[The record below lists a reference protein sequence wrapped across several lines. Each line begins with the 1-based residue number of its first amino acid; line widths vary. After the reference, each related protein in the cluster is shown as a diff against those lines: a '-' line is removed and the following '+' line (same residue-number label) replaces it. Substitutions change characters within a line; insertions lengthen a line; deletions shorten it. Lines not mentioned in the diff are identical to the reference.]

1 MPPAPHCRWVGKSV
15 GTGRRQPAEDEGDTA
30 ASKPRSTLCQDKS
43 LRIQCT
49 NTYNL
54 NPQPKPESLL
64 KLKAPYTLSPKPETL
79 NPKT

>member
-49 NTYNL
+49 NTYNR
-54 NPQPKPESLL
+54 LL
-64 KLKAPYTLSPKPETL
+64 KPKAPYTLSPKPETL